1 MITISST
8 THEYFE
14 NSVETGVIVD
24 SVCNQNGFTLI
35 EIFQNND
42 NSIFIDVGMDK
53 LLLVKLNR

>member
-24 SVCNQNGFTLI
+24 SVSNQNGFTLI

-42 NSIFIDVGMDK
+42 NSIFIDAGMDK